1 MKCGVVVFPGSN
13 CDHDCFHILKHVFKL
28 DTEWIWHKSDV
39 DLSRFDLIVLP
50 GGYSYGDYLRAGAIA
65 QFSSIMKEVVRF
77 ANSGRMVLGI
87 CNGFQV
93 LVESGLLPG
102 ALIQNHTQKFIC
114 KTVSIRVENVST
126 PFSCECVEKSV
137 LDIPIAHHQGS
148 YFIGP
153 DGLRQLVDNQQVVFR
168 YCGPEGEATG
178 QYNPNGSVDNIA
190 GIVNK
195 NKNVMGLM
203 PHPERCADPVW
214 SNLDGQ
220 LIFKSM
226 IQSLQRG
233 ILS

>member
-13 CDHDCFHILKHVFKL
+13 CDHDCFHILKHVFKI
-28 DTEWIWHKSDV
+28 DTEWIWHKGDV

-65 QFSSIMKEVVRF
+65 QFSNVMKEVVRF

-102 ALIQNHTQKFIC
+102 ALIQNHTQKFVC

-126 PFSCECVEKSV
+126 PFSCECVEKIV

-148 YFIGP
+148 YFIGS
-153 DGLRQLVDNQQVVFR
+153 DGLHQLVDNQQIVFR
-168 YCGPEGEATG
+168 YSGPEGEVTD

-190 GIVNK
+190 GIVNES
-195 NKNVMGLM
+195 KNVMGLM
-203 PHPERCADPVW
+203 PHPERCADPAW
-214 SNLDGQ
+214 PNLDGQ
-220 LIFKSM
+220 LIFKS
-226 IQSLQRG
+226 IIYSLQHG
-233 ILS
+233 VLL